1 MPLTKHPQFHPLAD
15 LIPSMT
21 DEEYRG
27 LVEDIRANG
36 LIEPIFLYEGKILD
50 GRHRYRAC
58 LELGIEPRFEEY
70 QDNNPVSFVV
80 SKNLKRRHLTESQ
93 KAVLAVE
100 LLPYIEKEA
109 RERQIKSGSLG
120 GRGIKKG
127 SEKYNE
133 KVSQLQE
140 QTIENNEKENLEQKI
155 AQGFSQGRASEI
167 VARLVDTNREYVK
180 AAKRLSLQAP
190 EVLEVVKEGK
200 VNIMQ
205 AKKIANLPEELRET
219 VIEKIKGNGDNGHKV
234 ERIIAEVR
242 NHILSDRTCA
252 LPDDLFDV
260 ILADPPWQYDFSLTV
275 NREIENH
282 YPTMTLEEIK
292 AVKVPAARDAVLFLW
307 VTAPKLVEGLEVMSE
322 WGFEYRTCAAWD
334 KEVIGMGYWF
344 RNQHELLLVGT
355 RGNPFVPTPE
365 NRFPSVIRARREEH
379 SRKPDII
386 YEMIEKMLPGC
397 KYLELFARQQ
407 RTGWTAWGNECD
419 LPAY

>member
-1 MPLTKHPQFHPLAD
+1 
-15 LIPSMT
+15 
-21 DEEYRG
+21 
-27 LVEDIRANG
+27 
-36 LIEPIFLYEGKILD
+36 
-50 GRHRYRAC
+50 
-58 LELGIEPRFEEY
+58 LELGIEPRFKEY
-70 QDNNPVSFVV
+70 QNNNPVSFVV

-109 RERQIKSGSLG
+109 RERQIKAGSLG

-140 QTIENNEKENLEQKI
+140 QIIENNEKENLEQKI

-242 NHILSDRTCA
+242 NHVLSERVCSI
-252 LPDDLFDV
+252 PDNLFNV

-307 VTAPKLVEGLEVMSE
+307 VTAPKLIEGLEVMSA
-322 WGFEYRTCAAWD
+322 WGFEYRTCAVWD

-344 RNQHELLLVGT
+344 RNQHELLIVGT
-355 RGNPFVPTPE
+355 RGNPFVPAPE
-365 NRFPSVIRARREEH
+365 NRFPSVIRAKREEH
-379 SRKPDII
+379 SRKPEVV